1 MSGKRKDNSMSVS
14 KKPRRKPP
22 AATQAEA
29 STDHALPDRRAM
41 ESYLATVAGGRRD
54 DAIAKAQNV
63 MYDAWDS
70 TSSRSRVALARKA
83 LGISPLCADAYN
95 LLAAEAAT
103 TAEARDLYAR
113 GLEAGEL
120 ALGPKGFEEYDG
132 HFWGFLETRPY
143 MRARHGLALALLKL
157 GEEGA
162 AMEHFRA
169 MLKLNPG
176 DNQGIRY
183 LLLGS
188 LLRRDDI
195 PALKTLLADYADEWS
210 AYWLYTRALVAYRE
224 GQGSTPATLKLLK
237 GAQSANE
244 HVPAILAGAQ
254 PPMLSRSDYVT
265 VGGADEA
272 ADYVRECGA
281 GWQKTPGA
289 IEWLTTALVGV
300 SQTKRPASKAVH

>member
-1 MSGKRKDNSMSVS
+1 
-14 KKPRRKPP
+14 
-22 AATQAEA
+22 
-29 STDHALPDRRAM
+29 
-41 ESYLATVAGGRRD
+41 
-54 DAIAKAQNV
+54 
-63 MYDAWDS
+63 MYDAWDRK
-70 TSSRSRVALARKA
+70 TTRSRVALARKA
-83 LGISPLCADAYN
+83 LRISPLCADAYN

-113 GLEAGEL
+113 GLVAGEL
-120 ALGPKGFEEYDG
+120 ALGPEGFAEFDG

-157 GEEGA
+157 GEEEV

-195 PALKTLLADYADEWS
+195 PALKALLADYADEGS

-224 GQGSTPATLKLLK
+224 GEGLSPATLKLLRD
-237 GAQSANE
+237 ARSANE
-244 HVPAILAGAQ
+244 HVPAILARAK
-254 PPMLSRSDYVT
+254 PPKLSENNYLT

-272 ADYVRECGA
+272 ADYVRECDVA
-281 GWQKTPGA
+281 WRKTPGA
-289 IEWLTTALVGV
+289 IEWLITAIARFG
-300 SQTKRPASKAVH
+300 QTKRRAGKAAH